1 MEDKSIEEESKQ
13 EEAEKD
19 VASSCNAKE
28 QCVELKDVQSSLD
41 SREIELKKVGIKK
54 LHYPITVM
62 DKMQGLQ
69 HTVADVSL
77 FVNLPHHFKGT
88 HMSRFVEVF
97 NNYSCNITMKEFM
110 HMLEDMRARLDAQCS
125 YGKIKFPYFIKKAAP
140 VTEQKGYI
148 MYTCAFSGS
157 VVKGGAKN
165 KFKVIAQAPIQTVC
179 PCSKEISEY
188 GAHNQR
194 GRVRVEME
202 IGSFFWLEDLI
213 SLMEESASSPLYSL
227 LKRPD
232 EKYVTEYSYQ
242 NPKFVEDVVRD
253 VCIRLP
259 RLGDF
264 PHCSVEAENYESI
277 HSHNAFAASEG
288 YCKAGKFL
296 QR

>member
-1 MEDKSIEEESKQ
+1 MENQNE
-13 EEAEKD
+13 
-19 VASSCNAKE
+19 
-28 QCVELKDVQSSLD
+28 ELKDIQSSPD
-41 SREIELKKVGIKK
+41 TREIALKKVGIKK

-62 DKMQGLQ
+62 DKLNGLQ
-69 HTVADVSL
+69 HTTADVSL

-97 NNYSCNITMKEFM
+97 NNYSSNITMKEFM
-110 HMLEDMRARLDAQCS
+110 NMLEAMREKLDAQCS
-125 YGKIKFPYFIKKAAP
+125 YGKITFPYFIQKAAP
-140 VTEQKGYI
+140 VTGQKGYI

-157 VVKGGAKN
+157 AVKGEGKN
-165 KFKVIAQAPIQTVC
+165 KFRVIAQAPIQTVC
-179 PCSKEISEY
+179 PCSKEISKY

-213 SLMEESASSPLYSL
+213 SLIEEAASSPLYSL

-232 EKYVTEYSYQ
+232 EKYVTEYSYE

-253 VCIRLP
+253 VCIKLP
-259 RLGDF
+259 RLGNF
-264 PHCSVEAENYESI
+264 PHCFVEAENYESI

-288 YCKAGKFL
+288 YCKDGKFL

>member
-1 MEDKSIEEESKQ
+1 MKSNKIEEGGKQEESK
-13 EEAEKD
+13 KD
-19 VASSCNAKE
+19 MPSSCCANN
-28 QCVELKDVQSSLD
+28 QYVELKDVQSSSD
-41 SREIELKKVGIKK
+41 SREIELKRVGIKK
-54 LHYPITVM
+54 LHYPITVK
-62 DKMQGLQ
+62 DKLQGLQ

-97 NNYSCNITMKEFM
+97 NNYSSNITMKEFM
-110 HMLEDMRARLDAQCS
+110 RMLEDMRARLDAECS
-125 YGKIKFPYFIKKAAP
+125 YGKIKFPYFIEKTAP
-140 VTEQKGYI
+140 VTGQKGYI

-157 VVKGGAKN
+157 VLKGGNKN
-165 KFKVIAQAPIQTVC
+165 KFKVLAKAPIQTVC
-179 PCSKEISEY
+179 PCSKEISKY

-194 GRVRVEME
+194 GVVRVEME

-213 SLMEESASSPLYSL
+213 ALMEEAASSPLYSL

-232 EKYVTEYSYQ
+232 EKYVTEHSYE

-253 VCIRLP
+253 VCIKLP
-259 RLGDF
+259 RLGNF
-264 PHCSVEAENYESI
+264 PHCTVEAENYESI

-288 YCKAGKFL
+288 YCKDGKFL